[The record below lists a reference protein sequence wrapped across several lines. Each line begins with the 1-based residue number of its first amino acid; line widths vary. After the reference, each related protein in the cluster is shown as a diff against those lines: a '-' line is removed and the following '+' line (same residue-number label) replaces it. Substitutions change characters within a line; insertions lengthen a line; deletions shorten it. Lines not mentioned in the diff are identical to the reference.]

1 MNQINTTG
9 LLIKNHEIQSYFD
22 YFDPRFPRWLTIVLL
37 FIGIFGIVLSL
48 IVFCHES
55 MKKNSVFKYLAYLS
69 IVDLFV
75 CVLGLGDM
83 IAISYLKF
91 IIRNYSIVFCRL
103 HTFFL
108 YSFTHLS
115 SFILSAVSIDRAISL
130 NCFTFAKTYCKPA
143 MARKIF
149 LLISLLTIVVN
160 FHSLIFLGNYEAD
173 ETVNNN
179 NITNKSA
186 GPSRF
191 SCSSKLGSV
200 YDKFLIPYFQYIDM
214 LSYVIV
220 PFFIM
225 MICTLFIVKVLITTN
240 KKNKHVKGNTKKTIR
255 APSEEPSGTI
265 NTNNQQL
272 RAEKGT
278 LLRNKKRTSRNKNIT
293 WTLISLNTLFF
304 CLLSP
309 LLFVQAFMSH
319 YMDKNKMLTNIIY
332 LLAYSNH
339 CFNFVFYGLSSP
351 PYRKAFKKIF
361 GCDKSND

>member
-1 MNQINTTG
+1 
-9 LLIKNHEIQSYFD
+9 
-22 YFDPRFPRWLTIVLL
+22 
-37 FIGIFGIVLSL
+37 
-48 IVFCHES
+48 
-55 MKKNSVFKYLAYLS
+55 
-69 IVDLFV
+69 
-75 CVLGLGDM
+75 
-83 IAISYLKF
+83 
-91 IIRNYSIVFCRL
+91 
-103 HTFFL
+103 
-108 YSFTHLS
+108 
-115 SFILSAVSIDRAISL
+115 
-130 NCFTFAKTYCKPA
+130 
-143 MARKIF
+143 
-149 LLISLLTIVVN
+149 LISLLTIVVN

-173 ETVNNN
+173 DTVNNN
-179 NITNKSA
+179 NITNHNITNKSA
-186 GPSRF
+186 GPTRF
-191 SCSSKLGSV
+191 SCSSKLGSI

-225 MICTLFIVKVLITTN
+225 MVCTLFIVKVLITTN
-240 KKNKHVKGNTKKTIR
+240 KKNKHVKGITNKTIR
-255 APSEEPSGTI
+255 APSEEPSIII
-265 NTNNQQL
+265 NNNQQL